1 MAELK
6 DCAGVPD
13 RPLKNDFVRYCGI
26 VRERLER
33 GFSRVACQVEQQHL
47 NHIGIVHGGLS
58 FTLMDT
64 AAGQAGLTLCGE
76 DRTVVTQ
83 CADIHFLRPVRS
95 GRICA
100 EGRIFKEGRQ
110 TALAKVELLD
120 QQGNCCVYG
129 TFELFFVH
137 RKQKVAE

>member
-6 DCAGVPD
+6 DCAGAQD
-13 RPLKNDFVRYCGI
+13 RPLRDDFVHYCGI

-33 GFSRVACQVEQQHL
+33 GFSRVSCQVEKKHL
-47 NHIGIVHGGLS
+47 NQIGIVHGGLS
-58 FTLMDT
+58 VTLMDT

-83 CADIHFLRPVRS
+83 CADIHFLHPIR
-95 GRICA
+95 GGTMYA

-120 QQGNCCVYG
+120 QNGVCCVYG

-137 RKQKVAE
+137 RKQKAAE

>member
-1 MAELK
+1 MENPK
-6 DCAGVPD
+6 DCAGAPE

-26 VRERLER
+26 VRERIER
-33 GFSRVACQVEQQHL
+33 GFSRVGCQVEQQHL

-83 CADIHFLRPVRS
+83 CADIHFLRPVRK
-95 GRICA
+95 GHIRA
-100 EGRIFKEGRQ
+100 EGRIIKEGRQ
-110 TALAKVELLD
+110 TALARVELLD
-120 QQGNCCVYG
+120 SSGVCCVYG
-129 TFELFFVH
+129 TFELFFVE
-137 RKQKVAE
+137 RKKKAD

>member
-6 DCAGVPD
+6 DCAGSPE
-13 RPLKNDFVRYCGI
+13 RPLRDDFVHYCGI
-26 VRERLER
+26 VRERIDK
-33 GFSRVACQVEQQHL
+33 GFCRVGCRVEKRHL

-64 AAGQAGLTLCGE
+64 AAGQSGLTLCGE

-83 CADIHFLRPVRS
+83 CADIHFLRPVRA

-100 EGRIFKEGRQ
+100 EGRIVKEGRR
-110 TALAKVELLD
+110 TALAQVELLD
-120 QQGNCCVYG
+120 QNGVCCVYG
-129 TFELFFVH
+129 TFELFFVER
-137 RKQKVAE
+137 RKREK